1 MTDTPTNNP
10 VILDLINQHKK
21 AEWAMHDLQKL
32 PDTNAIDRL
41 GPGYEGGNYG
51 GRYRLPGS
59 DTLNKIPPAPMPGT
73 SLIPEPNLL
82 QRLLQALKI
91 IQEPNIGP
99 YVEPLDPGLK
109 IKPGWI

>member
-10 VILDLINQHKK
+10 VILDLIDQQIK
-21 AEWAMHDLQKL
+21 AAWALQIQKL
-32 PDTNAIDRL
+32 SDANAIDRL
-41 GPGYEGGNYG
+41 GPGYKGGNYG
-51 GRYRLPGS
+51 GPYRIPGTG

-109 IKPGWI
+109 IKPGVI